1 MTGRQDLF
9 EESMSLG
16 HSAAWEMQWDRA
28 IEFYRKALAEFP
40 EDPTALSNLG
50 LALLE
55 TDHLEEALIA
65 YQKARESAPDNP
77 IPAEKC
83 AEIHEQMG
91 DVRQAIEDRETAAD
105 LYVRQRNADK
115 AIENWCQSARL
126 DPDNLA
132 IRSRL
137 GLTYER
143 LGRKREAAHE
153 YLAVAAILQR
163 NGKTDRAMEAAQ
175 MALRLQPADPEA
187 RSAMRA
193 LRQGRSLPPP
203 SPPRE
208 RTGPLRREQLQDFL
222 QSKQDPVRPQAQ
234 SEPDDPELA
243 ARKMALSMLA
253 GMLFEESSEEQEEG
267 EALELATM
275 ESMSDRLG
283 QISRSSGRAKKLKAL
298 GQAIDLQTRGNVRQ
312 AAKEFQQ
319 AINAGVEHPA
329 AHYVLGLLLKELHDF
344 DAARQHLMVAV
355 GHPELALGSNLAL
368 GRIHRTQGNLA
379 EAARYLLQALRY
391 ADTLSVSEAQS
402 AQLNELYDT
411 ILATQN
417 EGDKEDLSRIVENT
431 LNFLTGP
438 EWLHRV
444 RKAREQLDDQ
454 ATGPSVVP
462 IAEMLT
468 VARTDRVVQ
477 ALERIDDLVTKGLL
491 VSAME
496 EALLGLEFAPNY
508 LGLHL
513 RIAEILL
520 QSGKKDSGLTKLA
533 AIAETH
539 RVRGETIQATKI
551 YTRMLHLSPVDINA
565 RRRLI
570 DLLARQDRIEEALKQ
585 YLELADIYRQMAEI
599 DSARR
604 TLADALQQAEM
615 SAVDRSWTVRI
626 LHGLGNIDLSRLD
639 WRKAL
644 LVFEQINTLDPH
656 DDDARFRVID
666 LHLRLGQ
673 DEEAARALDVYLQQL
688 VDQSRGDRIV
698 ELLEDLAREYPGRQ
712 VLHRRLAEAY
722 KAVGRKADAI
732 AQYDALGEIQLD
744 AGQVREA
751 IRTIHTI
758 IDLEPPDVEGYRQL
772 LHNLESG

>member
-1 MTGRQDLF
+1 
-9 EESMSLG
+9 
-16 HSAAWEMQWDRA
+16 
-28 IEFYRKALAEFP
+28 
-40 EDPTALSNLG
+40 
-50 LALLE
+50 
-55 TDHLEEALIA
+55 
-65 YQKARESAPDNP
+65 
-77 IPAEKC
+77 
-83 AEIHEQMG
+83 
-91 DVRQAIEDRETAAD
+91 
-105 LYVRQRNADK
+105 
-115 AIENWCQSARL
+115 
-126 DPDNLA
+126 
-132 IRSRL
+132 
-137 GLTYER
+137 
-143 LGRKREAAHE
+143 
-153 YLAVAAILQR
+153 
-163 NGKTDRAMEAAQ
+163 
-175 MALRLQPADPEA
+175 
-187 RSAMRA
+187 
-193 LRQGRSLPPP
+193 
-203 SPPRE
+203 
-208 RTGPLRREQLQDFL
+208 
-222 QSKQDPVRPQAQ
+222 
-234 SEPDDPELA
+234 
-243 ARKMALSMLA
+243 MALSMLA